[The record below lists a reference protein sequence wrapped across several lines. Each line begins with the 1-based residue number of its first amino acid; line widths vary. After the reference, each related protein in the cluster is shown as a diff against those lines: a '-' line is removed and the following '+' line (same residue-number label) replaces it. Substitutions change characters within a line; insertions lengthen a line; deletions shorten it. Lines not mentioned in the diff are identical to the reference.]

1 VECANGGV
9 AELVRSTGPELRAL
23 VTDVELGG
31 EMSGV
36 QLARSQYAKRRFPDL
51 SVVYALRPRSVLRSA
66 RHASSYEALS
76 AAAAT
81 RRRPELSCM
90 SSGAWKRV
98 Q

>member
-1 VECANGGV
+1 MECANGGV

-66 RHASSYEALS
+66 RTHFLMQPYPPQQLLDAVLS
-76 AAAAT
+76 
-81 RRRPELSCM
+81 
-90 SSGAWKRV
+90 
-98 Q
+98 

>member
-23 VTDVELGG
+23 VTDVELSG

-36 QLARSQYAKRRFPDL
+36 QLAQSQYAKRRFPDL

-66 RHASSYEALS
+66 RTHFLMQPYPPQQLLDAVLS
-76 AAAAT
+76 
-81 RRRPELSCM
+81 
-90 SSGAWKRV
+90 
-98 Q
+98 

>member
-66 RHASSYEALS
+66 RTHFLMQPYPPQQLLDAVLS
-76 AAAAT
+76 
-81 RRRPELSCM
+81 
-90 SSGAWKRV
+90 
-98 Q
+98 

>member
-36 QLARSQYAKRRFPDL
+36 QLAQSQYAKRRFPDL

-66 RHASSYEALS
+66 RTHFLMQPYPPQQLLDAVLS
-76 AAAAT
+76 
-81 RRRPELSCM
+81 
-90 SSGAWKRV
+90 
-98 Q
+98 

>member
-36 QLARSQYAKRRFPDL
+36 QLAQSQYAKRRFPAL

-66 RHASSYEALS
+66 RTHFLMQPYPPQQLLDAVLS
-76 AAAAT
+76 
-81 RRRPELSCM
+81 
-90 SSGAWKRV
+90 
-98 Q
+98 

>member
-23 VTDVELGG
+23 MTDVELGG

-36 QLARSQYAKRRFPDL
+36 QLAQSQYAKRRFPDL

-66 RHASSYEALS
+66 RTHFLMQPYPPQQLPDAVLS
-76 AAAAT
+76 
-81 RRRPELSCM
+81 
-90 SSGAWKRV
+90 
-98 Q
+98 